1 MDQMDRGKEAK
12 GTIFLGL
19 GVNVLLTLLK
29 YAAGF
34 FGRSSAMIADATHS
48 LSDLLTDII
57 VFFGLSAAQKP
68 ADSCHPYGHG
78 KIEALLAALCGVTL
92 LGVGGGIFWS
102 GATRIVSF
110 LQGEAGRSPGM
121 IALWAALIS
130 VSSKEILYRYT
141 FTRGKA
147 LDSSVLIAKAWDH
160 RSDALSSVGTL
171 FGIGGA
177 IFGGDKWRILDP
189 VAAVVVSVF
198 VLRAA
203 YPILRDSLNEL
214 IEGSLPPPVEERVK
228 EVLLARDGVKSFHKL
243 KTRRIGSSIAVDV
256 HIHMRGD
263 MTLSEAHE
271 ISRQVEEDLWQAFGE
286 DTHISLH
293 MEPPP
298 KGKKG

>member
-1 MDQMDRGKEAK
+1 MDRGKKAK
-12 GTIFLGL
+12 GTILVGL
-19 GVNVLLTLLK
+19 GVNFLLALVK

-34 FGRSSAMIADATHS
+34 FGRSSAMIADATNS
-48 LSDLLTDII
+48 LSDLITDVI

-78 KIEALLAALCGVTL
+78 KIEALLATVCGLTI
-92 LGVGGGIFWS
+92 LGVGGGILWS
-102 GATRIVSF
+102 ATVRITAF
-110 LQGEAGRSPGM
+110 LQGDMVRSPGM
-121 IALWAALIS
+121 IALWTALASIAA
-130 VSSKEILYRYT
+130 KELLYRYT
-141 FTRGKA
+141 LARGR
-147 LDSSVLIAKAWDH
+147 LLESPVLLAKAWDH

-177 IFGGDKWRILDP
+177 IFGGEKWRILDP

-203 YPILRDSLNEL
+203 YPILKDSLNEL
-214 IEGSLPPPVEERVK
+214 IEGSLPPSVEEQVR

-263 MTLSEAHE
+263 MTLTEAHE
-271 ISRQVEEDLWQAFGE
+271 ISRQVEKDLWRTFGD

-293 MEPPP
+293 MEPLS
-298 KGKKG
+298 KVKKE

>member
-1 MDQMDRGKEAK
+1 MDRGKEAK
-12 GTIFLGL
+12 GTISLGL
-19 GVNVLLTLLK
+19 GVNVFLTLLK

-34 FGRSSAMIADATHS
+34 FGRSSAMVADATHS

-57 VFFGLSAAQKP
+57 VFFGLSAANKP

-78 KIEALLAALCGVTL
+78 KIEALLAALCGITL
-92 LGVGGGIFWS
+92 LAAGGGIFWT
-102 GATRIVSF
+102 GATRITAF
-110 LQGEAGRSPGM
+110 LQGETGRTPGM

-130 VSSKEILYRYT
+130 VTSKEILYRYT
-141 FTRGKA
+141 LVRGRK

-177 IFGGDKWRILDP
+177 IFGGEKWRILDP

-203 YPILRDSLNEL
+203 YPILKDSLNEL
-214 IEGSLPPPVEERVK
+214 IEGSLPPSVEEQVK
-228 EVLLARDGVKSFHKL
+228 EVLLAKDGVKSFHKL

-256 HIHMRGD
+256 HIQMKGS
-263 MTLSEAHE
+263 MTLSESHE
-271 ISRQVEEDLWQAFGE
+271 ISKQVERDLRRAFGE
-286 DTHISLH
+286 ETHISLH
-293 MEPPP
+293 MEPLPQL
-298 KGKKG
+298 KKK

>member
-1 MDQMDRGKEAK
+1 MDRGKEAK
-12 GTIFLGL
+12 KTIYLGL
-19 GVNVLLTLLK
+19 WVNVLLTLVK

-48 LSDLLTDII
+48 LTDLLTDVI

-78 KIEALLAALCGVTL
+78 KIEALLALTIGIAL

-102 GATRIVSF
+102 GAVRITAF
-110 LQGEAGRSPGM
+110 LQGAMGRSPGM

-130 VSSKEILYRYT
+130 VGSKELLYRYT
-141 FTRGKA
+141 LARGLR
-147 LDSSVLIAKAWDH
+147 LDSSVLLAKAWDH

-177 IFGGDKWRILDP
+177 IFLGEKWRILDP
-189 VAAVVVSVF
+189 LAAVVVSVF

-203 YPILRDSLNEL
+203 YPILKDSLNEL
-214 IEGSLPPPVEERVK
+214 IEGSLPAPVEERVK
-228 EVLLARDGVKSFHKL
+228 AVLLATDGVKSLHKL

-256 HIHMRGD
+256 HIHMRGE

-271 ISRQVEEDLWQAFGE
+271 ISRQVEKDLWNAFGE
-286 DTHISLH
+286 ATHISLH
-293 MEPPP
+293 MEPLPEQ
-298 KGKKG
+298 KK

>member
-1 MDQMDRGKEAK
+1 MDRGKEAK

-57 VFFGLSAAQKP
+57 VFFGLSAANKP

-78 KIEALLAALCGVTL
+78 KIEALLATLCGVTL

-102 GATRIVSF
+102 GATRIAGF
-110 LQGEAGRSPGM
+110 LQGEAGRTPGM

-130 VSSKEILYRYT
+130 VTSKEILYRYT
-141 FTRGKA
+141 LVRGRK

-171 FGIGGA
+171 LGIGGA
-177 IFGGDKWRILDP
+177 IFGGEKWRILDP

-203 YPILRDSLNEL
+203 YPILKDSLNEL
-214 IEGSLPPPVEERVK
+214 IEGSLPPSVEEQVR

-263 MTLSEAHE
+263 MTLTEAHE
-271 ISRQVEEDLWQAFGE
+271 ISRQVEEDLWRTFGE

-293 MEPPP
+293 MEPLPE
-298 KGKKG
+298 GKKKYN